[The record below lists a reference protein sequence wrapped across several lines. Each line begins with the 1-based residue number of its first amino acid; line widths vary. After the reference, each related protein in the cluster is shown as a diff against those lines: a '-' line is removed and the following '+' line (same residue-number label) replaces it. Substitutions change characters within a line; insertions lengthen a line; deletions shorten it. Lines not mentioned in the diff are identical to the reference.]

1 MPPKKAAS
9 TVKDVVLQDPT
20 VADPAK
26 FDVAG
31 WLTKMS
37 ERGFKPRNVT
47 VKMHLRGDLLP
58 RINQLIEQIQNQG
71 DIDREV
77 GVNDRDPVAD
87 LVAEYERLSAEFEAG
102 GHVDFTFRPMTR
114 KVHNG
119 TYAEWQERYPGEDH
133 PEEQW
138 DELALMR
145 ICATCVD
152 FPLRAEFGRLTIE
165 ALRAFE
171 ENYGTPAFNTLVA
184 GWNEAYNSGGEVA
197 APFSP
202 KPSPTPDTDGSSST

>member
-1 MPPKKAAS
+1 MPPKKAAT
-9 TVKDVVLQDPT
+9 TVKDVI
-20 VADPAK
+20 AK
-26 FDVAG
+26 DAATFDVAG
-31 WLTKMS
+31 WLTAMS

-47 VKMHLRGDLLP
+47 VKLHHRGELLP

-77 GVNDRDPVAD
+77 GVNDKDPVAD

-102 GHVDFTFRPMTR
+102 GYVSFVFRPMHR
-114 KVHNG
+114 EIHNG
-119 TYAEWQERYPGEDH
+119 TYRAWSELHPGDEH
-133 PEEQW
+133 SEEEW

-145 ICATCVD
+145 IAATCVD
-152 FPLRAEFGRLTIE
+152 FPMKDVVGGQLTVE

-171 ENYGTPAFNTLVA
+171 QHYGTPAFNTLVA

-202 KPSPTPDTDGSSST
+202 KLSPTPDTDGSSST